1 MKTVQCRLLG
11 ILSYLFLGN
20 QKMGLLMELHNR
32 LKNSSF
38 VLVCVFLVAYF
49 LYHTV
54 NGVLGVLRYMLL
66 KKEIAQAEKIAES
79 YHKQKLKL
87 EDKVRLLSSSSL
99 DLDMLE
105 ERAREVLNFASEY
118 EFIILDEAS
127 EL

>member
-1 MKTVQCRLLG
+1 
-11 ILSYLFLGN
+11 
-20 QKMGLLMELHNR
+20 MGLITELHNR
-32 LKNSSF
+32 LKNSSV
-38 VLVCVFLVAYF
+38 VLICVFMIFYF

-54 NGVLGVLRYMLL
+54 TGERGILRYMYL
-66 KKEIAQAEKIAES
+66 KKEITQAEKIAES

-105 ERAREVLNFASEY
+105 ERAREVLNFASED
-118 EFIILDEAS
+118 EFIVLDEVS

>member
-1 MKTVQCRLLG
+1 
-11 ILSYLFLGN
+11 
-20 QKMGLLMELHNR
+20 MGLLIELHNR

-38 VLVCVFLVAYF
+38 VLVCVLVVAYF

-54 NGVLGVLRYMLL
+54 TGERGFLRYMYL
-66 KKEIAQAEKIAES
+66 KKEIVQAEQIAAN
-79 YHKQKLKL
+79 YHKQKMKL

-105 ERAREVLNFASEY
+105 ERAREVLNFANED
-118 EFIILDEAS
+118 EFIVLDEVS

>member
-1 MKTVQCRLLG
+1 
-11 ILSYLFLGN
+11 
-20 QKMGLLMELHNR
+20 MGLLMELHNR

-38 VLVCVFLVAYF
+38 VLVLVFLVFYF
-49 LYHTV
+49 VYHTV
-54 NGVLGVLRYMLL
+54 TGERGVLRYMYL
-66 KKEIAQAEKIAES
+66 KKEIAQAEKIAEG

-105 ERAREVLNFASEY
+105 ERAREVLNFASED
-118 EFIILDEAS
+118 EFIVLDEAS

>member
-1 MKTVQCRLLG
+1 MPLLG

-54 NGVLGVLRYMLL
+54 NGERGVLRYMLL

-105 ERAREVLNFASEY
+105 ERAREVLNFASED

>member
-54 NGVLGVLRYMLL
+54 NGERGVLRYMLL

-105 ERAREVLNFASEY
+105 ERAREVLNFASED